1 MATPA
6 TTAAALAQNRHQGGL
21 REYVNQKLAPYV
33 KKALKDVCDV
43 EYAEYPMFPS
53 CQLPLTYTPQRRIP
67 PPMARR
73 TPHQSVPP
81 LRKQP

>member
-6 TTAAALAQNRHQGGL
+6 LTGAALAQNRHQGGL

-43 EYAEYPMFPS
+43 E
-53 CQLPLTYTPQRRIP
+53 
-67 PPMARR
+67 
-73 TPHQSVPP
+73 
-81 LRKQP
+81 